1 VPKGTLPPPT
11 LLLEA
16 PSFQRVTARLST
28 GAGKARWLWVL
39 EIWLRAARALRA
51 AADDAVEPPVVD
63 GVMKV
68 ACSMLTGPVMTGAR
82 ERMLEKVLPPA
93 LLRVLERALSL
104 ALDLVLLGILSR
116 RDCHRLVL
124 FEVSRKETWV

>member
-1 VPKGTLPPPT
+1 VPEGALPPPR

-16 PSFQRVTARLST
+16 PSFQRVTARLSA

-51 AADDAVEPPVVD
+51 AAAAAAAAVEPPVVD

-68 ACSMLTGPVMTGAR
+68 ACSILTGPVMTGAR

-104 ALDLVLLGILSR
+104 ALDLVLLGILS
-116 RDCHRLVL
+116 
-124 FEVSRKETWV
+124 S